1 VGEEV
6 RATTDPLTPPEAFE
20 DQVPEESAGVFV
32 RNTAV
37 MSIGTA
43 LSRLTGFLR
52 VTAAAAALGSGVVAS
67 AYNAANVT
75 PNIVYE
81 LVLGGV
87 LTSVFVPVFVEWLEE
102 RGRDQAWELAR
113 RVLTL
118 ALIGLTAIA
127 ALAIAFAPLI
137 MRLYYVGADPA
148 TRDES
153 IALGTFFL
161 RWFMPQI
168 VFYGVGAIAT
178 GLLNA
183 NRRFAAPMFAPILN
197 NLTVIATFVAFIW
210 IQAGREVT
218 PDTVTSGQKL
228 LLAFGTTLGVA
239 AMTLALWP
247 SLRSIGFRWRP
258 RVGIDDEG
266 VRRLARLAA
275 WVAVY
280 VAANQVAY
288 VVVLIL
294 AGQEKSWY
302 TIYSYAFILFQ
313 LPYAIF
319 AVSIF
324 TALVPPMA
332 GRWADRDVDGLRR
345 LLSQGLRMTAVVVL
359 PAAAGYLAIAL
370 PITRLILGHGQFRA
384 GAVEVTA
391 QTLRAFA
398 LGLVFFAAFQL
409 LTRTFYSMQDSRT
422 PALINVA
429 SASVNIALDLLY
441 VNGLGLGVQGLA
453 LGHASTYTF
462 STIVSILVLRR
473 RLGRLDGRRIASS
486 VGRIGVGAAAA
497 AAAAWSV
504 ARLVGHAVG
513 TEQVAGQVLQVAA
526 AVCAGVL
533 AFLGVALMLRI
544 EEAEVLRRQ
553 LTARWR
559 R

>member
-1 VGEEV
+1 M
-6 RATTDPLTPPEAFE
+6 TPPEALGELAPE
-20 DQVPEESAGVFV
+20 DAAGAFV

-52 VTAAAAALGSGVVAS
+52 VTAAAAALGAGLVPS

-87 LTSVFVPVFVEWLEE
+87 LTSVFVPVFVEWLEK
-102 RGRDQAWELAR
+102 RGRDEAWELAR
-113 RVLTL
+113 RILTL

-127 ALAIAFAPLI
+127 ALAIVFAPQI
-137 MRLYYVGADPA
+137 MRLYYVGADPR
-148 TRDES
+148 TRETS

-168 VFYGVGAIAT
+168 VFYGLGAVAI

-183 NRRFAAPMFAPILN
+183 NRRFALPMFAPILN
-197 NLTVIATFVAFIW
+197 NLTVVATFAAFIW
-210 IQAGREVT
+210 IHNGPVGAG
-218 PDTVTSGQKL
+218 TVTNGQRL
-228 LLAFGTTLGVA
+228 LLAVGTTLGVV
-239 AMTLALWP
+239 AMTVALWP

-258 RVGIDDEG
+258 RLGVRDEG

-275 WVAVY
+275 WIVVY
-280 VAANQVAY
+280 VAANELAY

-294 AGQEKSWY
+294 AGQNRRWY

-332 GRWADRDVDGLRR
+332 GRWADRDVDSLRR
-345 LLSQGLRMTAVVVL
+345 LLSQGLRMTAVIVL
-359 PAAAGYLAIAL
+359 PAAAGYLALAS
-370 PITRLILGHGQFRA
+370 PITRLILGHGEF
-384 GAVEVTA
+384 GASDVALTA
-391 QTLRAFA
+391 KTLEAFS

-422 PALINVA
+422 PALVNVV
-429 SASVNIALDLLY
+429 SASVNIALDVLY

-462 STIVSILVLRR
+462 STIVSVVVLRR
-473 RLGRLDGRRIASS
+473 RLGRLEGRRIAASIA
-486 VGRIGVGAAAA
+486 RIGAGSVAAAA
-497 AAAAWSV
+497 VAWAIARVVGSGVDTGALTGQLAQVGSAV
-504 ARLVGHAVG
+504 A
-513 TEQVAGQVLQVAA
+513 
-526 AVCAGVL
+526 AGVL
-533 AFLGVALMLRI
+533 AFLGAALMLRI
-544 EEAEVLRRQ
+544 EEVDVLRRQ

-559 R
+559 G